1 MKLTEIEKVYV
12 NSSRQVKKSIKI
24 AEELLTQIYLGNVKN
39 VLEIGCGVGVLSSY
53 LAKKYSWSVTGIDID
68 SEQIEIARRDQGE
81 NEYLKF
87 VEADATNL
95 PSYIDDEF
103 DLVLSFNVLHHIPDW
118 DRAVGEIYRVLTLG
132 GFYILNDLAFS
143 GFLVKNFRGLLSKY
157 GGLFTVDDIS
167 HQLKMD
173 NFDILYKDK
182 ANNFLLT
189 RDFSIVS
196 QKSARDLE
204 LLTIS

>member
-12 NSSRQVKKSIKI
+12 NSSWQVKKSIKI
-24 AEELLTQIYLGNVKN
+24 AEELLAQIDLSNVKN

-53 LAKKYSWSVTGIDID
+53 LAKKYSWRVTGIDID
-68 SEQIEIARRDQGE
+68 SEQIEIARREQAE

-87 VEADATNL
+87 VEADTTNL

-103 DLVLSFNVLHHIPDW
+103 DLILSFDVLHHIPDW
-118 DRAVGEIYRVLTLG
+118 GRAVGEIYRVLKPD
-132 GFYILNDLAFS
+132 GFYVLNDLAFPH
-143 GFLVKNFRGLLSKY
+143 FLVKNFKGLFSKH
-157 GGLFTVDDIS
+157 GGLFTFDEFSD
-167 HQLKMD
+167 QLKVN
-173 NFDILYKDK
+173 NFDIVYEEK

-196 QKSARDLE
+196 QKRAK
-204 LLTIS
+204 